1 MLLCGA
7 ALVCGLMWGGSH
19 DGVGSGRGHALQ
31 APCCFSLS
39 TVSFLFE
46 VYDKREENKK
56 KEWETEE
63 EKDELAVRE
72 GKGEEEKE

>member
-1 MLLCGA
+1 
-7 ALVCGLMWGGSH
+7 MWGGNQ
-19 DGVGSGRGHALQ
+19 DGAGFGRGHTLQ
-31 APCCFSLS
+31 APCCFSPA
-39 TVSFLFE
+39 TGSFLFK

-63 EKDELAVRE
+63 EKDEIEMRE